1 MKKLVRVSQNNKPL
15 DSSSLPKVCRYC
27 HHYCLDSKECLNSA
41 ATWNNLGIYYI
52 SESGYLSEVIEEAL
66 MEESIVHSFCRS
78 VFTQFDKW
86 GMSKKRKQEFERF
99 FRECYEKFATLHM
112 KEHLDSEISSLYNS
126 LGSDETYAYISD
138 PDTFCCKD
146 WC

>member
-1 MKKLVRVSQNNKPL
+1 MKRLIRVSPDSKPL

-27 HHYCLDSKECLNSA
+27 HHYCRDSKECLNSA
-41 ATWNNLGIYYI
+41 VTWNNIGIYHI
-52 SESGYLSEVIEEAL
+52 SEEGYLSEVIEEAL
-66 MEESIVHSFCRS
+66 MEESLVHSFCRS
-78 VFTQFDKW
+78 VFTVFDKW
-86 GMSKKRKQEFERF
+86 GLSKKRKQEFERC
-99 FRECYEKFATLHM
+99 FRECYEEFATLHM

-126 LGSDETYAYISD
+126 LGSDKTYAYISD